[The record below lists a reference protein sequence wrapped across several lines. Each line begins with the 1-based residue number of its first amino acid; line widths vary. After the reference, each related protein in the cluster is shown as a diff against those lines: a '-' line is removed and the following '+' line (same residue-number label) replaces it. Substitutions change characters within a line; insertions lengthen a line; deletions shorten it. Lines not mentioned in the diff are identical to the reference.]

1 MVTSVSENGIN
12 VSDGFGCG
20 ASLEH
25 VEIKERF
32 GCTGRYLLGVSSFR
46 FVEKPAAIN
55 QRRVFLYVSTTMFCN
70 PHHH

>member
-20 ASLEH
+20 ASPEH
-25 VEIKERF
+25 VKIKQRF

-46 FVEKPAAIN
+46 FVVRKPPW
-55 QRRVFLYVSTTMFCN
+55 F
-70 PHHH
+70 